1 MQKFFYTALVAVIA
15 LSVLLPGSVSAAAK
29 AKPVYSINYTSGT
42 DGYSYFIGKNG
53 TLINVSFKKKGKV
66 TTTEITAVAPNG
78 KTTKWSEKGSGEFD
92 ARYGINSKGK
102 EVVYVYNAEKRKV
115 TGLDTSLKKRWE
127 YEFAKSDTY
136 ALTDRS
142 QTDSTQDGSY
152 PLNPNYKITIDGK
165 KVKTKNVNP
174 LVQQVG
180 PYEYRVNE
188 KNQTIQ
194 KKDRATGKVLWNKRA
209 FDLQDKDGK
218 TLEARSIYAASIDS
232 EGNVFANAHYGKID
246 AQIVA
251 VNSNGEVKWNKT
263 GYMNDRKRVVGDILY
278 YDYVDPRHVDLFSQ
292 SDYDI
297 VVVNKYTGKQIRT
310 YGPVS
315 GLAPDFFVTI
325 RGNNLYVAGDY
336 LAEILNSKGKVIA
349 SYKSP
354 KGRNI
359 SSYGFDNKNNFY
371 IQSGY
376 KPGTKGQ
383 NGWIFIYSDKGK
395 LIGKKKFDQEHYDQF
410 LIDPAG
416 KHHYQMEIIDSV
428 SRMKLNIYKYE

>member
-29 AKPVYSINYTSGT
+29 AKPVYSINYRPGT
-42 DGYSYFIGKNG
+42 DGYTYFIGKNS

-127 YEFAKSDTY
+127 YKFVKSDTY

-142 QTDSTQDGSY
+142 QTDSSQDGSFT
-152 PLNPNYKITIDGK
+152 LNSNYKITIDGK
-165 KVKTKNVNP
+165 KVKANNTNT

-180 PYEYRVNE
+180 QYEYRVNE

-194 KKDRATGKVLWNKRA
+194 KKDRATGKVIWNKRA
-209 FDLQDKDGK
+209 FDLQDKGGK
-218 TLEARSIYAASIDS
+218 TLEARSMFSASIDN
-232 EGNVFANAHYGKID
+232 EGNVFANVTYDNID

-263 GYMNDRKRVVGDILY
+263 GYMTDRKRVVGDILY
-278 YDYVDPRHVDLFSQ
+278 YEYVPVYVDFYPNSYEF
-292 SDYDI
+292 
-297 VVVNKYTGKQIRT
+297 VVVNKNTGKQIRT

-315 GLAPDFFVTI
+315 GFAPDFFVTI

-428 SRMKLNIYKYE
+428 SRVKLNIYKYE